1 MDMAHFSRVNAE
13 RCQRW
18 HDIDSWSA
26 SDWMTALV
34 GEIGEAANIIKKLNR
49 IRDGIKTRETE
60 RDKEELMEKLE
71 DELADAYIYLDLL
84 FTAMKIPKEMAIIS
98 KFNRTSQ
105 EYDFPERLP

>member
-1 MDMAHFSRVNAE
+1 MDMAHFSRINAQ

-18 HDIDSWSA
+18 HPIESWSA

-49 IRDGIKTRETE
+49 LRDGIRSREAE
-60 RDKEELMEKLE
+60 RDEYELKKKLE

-84 FTAMKIPKEMAIIS
+84 FTAMGIPRELAVIS

-105 EYDFPERLP
+105 EYDFPERL